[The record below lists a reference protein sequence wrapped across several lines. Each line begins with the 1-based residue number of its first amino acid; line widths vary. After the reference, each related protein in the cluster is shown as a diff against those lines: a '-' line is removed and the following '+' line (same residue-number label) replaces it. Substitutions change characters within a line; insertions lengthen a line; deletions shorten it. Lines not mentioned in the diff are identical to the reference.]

1 MALLSGYLLLI
12 STLMVGK
19 LLVCYFLSLCAHT
32 YEGGGYLLPMGMHAW
47 LLSQGEK

>member
-19 LLVCYFLSLCAHT
+19 LLVCYFLPLCAHT
-32 YEGGGYLLPMGMHAW
+32 SEGGGYLLPMGMHAW